1 MSNYTY
7 LIKRPCL
14 WFATG
19 EIVTVEKMQSYYTP
33 KAIRSL
39 INEGYVE
46 IKVGVRIID
55 RER

>member
-19 EIVTVEKMQSYYTP
+19 DTVTVNHMQSYYTP

-39 INEGYVE
+39 IQEGYIE